1 MSINI
6 QESILILL
14 YHKNL
19 FTIYFPPFIGN
30 KQSFLKIKTDR
41 SNLDLSIYL
50 VIHLYY
56 RYTKSSTL
64 R

>member
-41 SNLDLSIYL
+41 SNLDLSI
-50 VIHLYY
+50 
-56 RYTKSSTL
+56 
-64 R
+64 